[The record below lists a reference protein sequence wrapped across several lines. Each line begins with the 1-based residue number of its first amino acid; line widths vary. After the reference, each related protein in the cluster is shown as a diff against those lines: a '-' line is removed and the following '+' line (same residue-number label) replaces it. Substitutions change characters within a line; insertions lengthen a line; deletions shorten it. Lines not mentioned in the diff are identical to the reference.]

1 MSGEVLPV
9 EQQENAL
16 EEARREIDAVDAQMA
31 ALFCRR
37 MDAVRGVA
45 AYKQARGLP
54 VLDASREEAVVAKN
68 CARLPDA
75 AYAEYYEDFIRHTM
89 GLSRAFQRAALG
101 MGTVAYQGVE
111 GAFSHIALTRLFQHV
126 RAEAYPTWAEVFD
139 AVARGDAAYGVLP
152 FENSHAGDVSE
163 VLDLCYAHR
172 DICVC
177 DVYDLPVSQ
186 NLLGVPGARLS
197 DVKKAVSHPQALQQS
212 AKFIRSLGLE
222 TQAFQNTA
230 AAAKSVAEVGD
241 KSVAAIASME
251 TAALYGLS
259 VLAENINTSETN
271 TTRFIVIGKKMNAA
285 GNRFSLLFTVDH
297 RAGQLARVMQLIGA
311 MGFNLECIKSR
322 PMPNVPWEYYFYVEV
337 VGDLSAEKS
346 KELVDTLSGVCKT
359 VRVLGVYDRQ
369 AAQ

>member
-1 MSGEVLPV
+1 M
-9 EQQENAL
+9 EQQENEL
-16 EEARREIDAVDAQMA
+16 EQARREIDAVDAEMA

-37 MDAVRGVA
+37 MDAVRRVA

-68 CARLPDA
+68 CARLPDE
-75 AYAEYYEDFIRHTM
+75 AYAAYYEDFIRHTM
-89 GLSRAFQRAALG
+89 GLSRAFQRAVLG

-126 RAEAYPTWAEVFD
+126 RAQAYPTWAEVFD
-139 AVARGDAAYGVLP
+139 AVAGGDAAYGVLP

-186 NLLGVPGARLS
+186 NLLGVPGAHLS

-230 AAAKSVAEVGD
+230 AAAKSVAEAGD
-241 KSVAAIASME
+241 KSVAAIASLE

-271 TTRFIVIGKKMNAA
+271 TTRFIVIGRRMNAA

-297 RAGQLARVMQLIGA
+297 RAGRLARVMQLIGA

-346 KELVDTLSGVCKT
+346 KELLDTLSGVCRT
-359 VRVLGVYDRQ
+359 VRVLVVYDRQ
-369 AAQ
+369 AAR

>member
-1 MSGEVLPV
+1 M
-9 EQQENAL
+9 EQQENEL
-16 EEARREIDAVDAQMA
+16 EQARREIDAVDAEMA

-37 MDAVRGVA
+37 MDAVRRVA

-68 CARLPDA
+68 CARLPDE

-89 GLSRAFQRAALG
+89 GLSRAFQRAVLG

-126 RAEAYPTWAEVFD
+126 RAQAYPTWAEVFD
-139 AVARGDAAYGVLP
+139 AVAGGDAAYGVLP

-172 DICVC
+172 
-177 DVYDLPVSQ
+177 
-186 NLLGVPGARLS
+186 G
-197 DVKKAVSHPQALQQS
+197 PQALQQS

-230 AAAKSVAEVGD
+230 AAAKSVAEAGD
-241 KSVAAIASME
+241 KSVAAIASLE

-271 TTRFIVIGKKMNAA
+271 TTRFIVIGRRMNAA

-297 RAGQLARVMQLIGA
+297 RAGRLARVMQLIGA

-346 KELVDTLSGVCKT
+346 KELLDTLSGVCRT

-369 AAQ
+369 AAR

>member
-1 MSGEVLPV
+1 M
-9 EQQENAL
+9 EQQENEL
-16 EEARREIDAVDAQMA
+16 EQARREIDAVDAEMA

-37 MDAVRGVA
+37 MDAVRRVA

-68 CARLPDA
+68 CARLPDE

-89 GLSRAFQRAALG
+89 GLSRAFQRAVLG

-111 GAFSHIALTRLFQHV
+111 GAFSHIALTRLFRHV
-126 RAEAYPTWAEVFD
+126 RAQAYPTWAEVFD
-139 AVARGDAAYGVLP
+139 AVAGGDAAYGVLP

-186 NLLGVPGARLS
+186 NLLGVPGAHLS

-230 AAAKSVAEVGD
+230 AAAKEPHVWSTG
-241 KSVAAIASME
+241 KQ
-251 TAALYGLS
+251 
-259 VLAENINTSETN
+259 NI
-271 TTRFIVIGKKMNAA
+271 
-285 GNRFSLLFTVDH
+285 
-297 RAGQLARVMQLIGA
+297 
-311 MGFNLECIKSR
+311 
-322 PMPNVPWEYYFYVEV
+322 
-337 VGDLSAEKS
+337 
-346 KELVDTLSGVCKT
+346 
-359 VRVLGVYDRQ
+359 
-369 AAQ
+369 

>member
-1 MSGEVLPV
+1 
-9 EQQENAL
+9 
-16 EEARREIDAVDAQMA
+16 
-31 ALFCRR
+31 
-37 MDAVRGVA
+37 
-45 AYKQARGLP
+45 
-54 VLDASREEAVVAKN
+54 
-68 CARLPDA
+68 
-75 AYAEYYEDFIRHTM
+75 
-89 GLSRAFQRAALG
+89 

-126 RAEAYPTWAEVFD
+126 RAQAYPTWAEVFD
-139 AVARGDAAYGVLP
+139 AVAGGDAAYGVLP

-186 NLLGVPGARLS
+186 NLLGVPGAHLS

-230 AAAKSVAEVGD
+230 AAAKSVAEAGD
-241 KSVAAIASME
+241 KSVAAIASLE

-271 TTRFIVIGKKMNAA
+271 TTRFIVIGRRMNAA
-285 GNRFSLLFTVDH
+285 GNRFSLLFTV
-297 RAGQLARVMQLIGA
+297 A

-346 KELVDTLSGVCKT
+346 KELLDTLSGVCRT

-369 AAQ
+369 AAR

>member
-1 MSGEVLPV
+1 M
-9 EQQENAL
+9 EQQENEL
-16 EEARREIDAVDAQMA
+16 EQARREIDAVDAEMA

-37 MDAVRGVA
+37 MDAVRRVA

-68 CARLPDA
+68 CARLPDE

-89 GLSRAFQRAALG
+89 GLSRAFQRAVLG

-126 RAEAYPTWAEVFD
+126 RAQAYPTWAEVFD
-139 AVARGDAAYGVLP
+139 AVAGGDAAYGVLP

-186 NLLGVPGARLS
+186 NLLGVPGAHLS

-230 AAAKSVAEVGD
+230 AAAKSVAEAGD
-241 KSVAAIASME
+241 KSVAAIASLE

-259 VLAENINTSETN
+259 VLAENINTSGQPVQPVVHRGPPGGPAGPCDAAHRCDGLQSGVHQEPSHAQCAVGILFLCGG
-271 TTRFIVIGKKMNAA
+271 RGRPFGGKIERAA
-285 GNRFSLLFTVDH
+285 GHAVRRVQD
-297 RAGQLARVMQLIGA
+297 RACAWRI
-311 MGFNLECIKSR
+311 
-322 PMPNVPWEYYFYVEV
+322 
-337 VGDLSAEKS
+337 
-346 KELVDTLSGVCKT
+346 
-359 VRVLGVYDRQ
+359 
-369 AAQ
+369 

>member
-1 MSGEVLPV
+1 M
-9 EQQENAL
+9 EQQENEL
-16 EEARREIDAVDAQMA
+16 EQARREIDAVDAEMA

-37 MDAVRGVA
+37 MDAVRRVA

-68 CARLPDA
+68 CARLPDE

-89 GLSRAFQRAALG
+89 GLSRAFQRAVLG

-126 RAEAYPTWAEVFD
+126 RAQAYPTWAEVFD
-139 AVARGDAAYGVLP
+139 AVAGGDAAYGVLP

-172 DICVC
+172 DICV
-177 DVYDLPVSQ
+177 
-186 NLLGVPGARLS
+186 
-197 DVKKAVSHPQALQQS
+197 
-212 AKFIRSLGLE
+212 
-222 TQAFQNTA
+222 
-230 AAAKSVAEVGD
+230 AEAGD
-241 KSVAAIASME
+241 KSVAAIASLE

-271 TTRFIVIGKKMNAA
+271 TTRFIVIGRRMNAA

-297 RAGQLARVMQLIGA
+297 RAGRLARVMQLIGA

-346 KELVDTLSGVCKT
+346 KELLDTLSGVCRT

-369 AAQ
+369 AAR

>member
-1 MSGEVLPV
+1 M
-9 EQQENAL
+9 EQQENEL
-16 EEARREIDAVDAQMA
+16 EQARREIDAVDAEMA

-37 MDAVRGVA
+37 MDAVRRVA

-68 CARLPDA
+68 CARLPDE

-89 GLSRAFQRAALG
+89 GLSRAFQRAVLG

-126 RAEAYPTWAEVFD
+126 RAQAYPTWAEVFD
-139 AVARGDAAYGVLP
+139 AVAGGDAAYGVLP

-186 NLLGVPGARLS
+186 NLLGVPGAHLS

-230 AAAKSVAEVGD
+230 AAAKSVAEAGD
-241 KSVAAIASME
+241 KSVAAIASLE

-271 TTRFIVIGKKMNAA
+271 TTRFIVIGRRMNAA
-285 GNRFSLLFTVDH
+285 GTCT
-297 RAGQLARVMQLIGA
+297 GQEPYRRKPYRR
-311 MGFNLECIKSR
+311 E
-322 PMPNVPWEYYFYVEV
+322 
-337 VGDLSAEKS
+337 
-346 KELVDTLSGVCKT
+346 TLRREMSH
-359 VRVLGVYDRQ
+359 D
-369 AAQ
+369 